1 MPFKGDIY
9 FEIDPTIVDEL
20 EKFLLEKSIKIVY
33 KKQDYLNLDRLL
45 KITLP

>member
-9 FEIDPTIVDEL
+9 FEIDPAIVDEL

-45 KITLP
+45 KITFP